1 MIISEKK
8 KAAQAIAEA
17 LGPVQTISVSKYVK
31 VFHVKSKSQ
40 DIYVIPLRGHIQQ
53 YINSPAYKKW
63 NARDP
68 REIITNSNAIQR
80 IPNDYAGPYIS
91 ALKKYAKI
99 CTNCVIGTDADVEGC
114 SIGMMDALP
123 FVTQVNPSIKIMQ
136 IWLNDLQKNSIVQA
150 YNNLI
155 PPKWSWAYSGEARA
169 ILDAVIGF
177 SATREVSLTLKP
189 ILNKINVRFTSIG
202 RVQTSLL
209 YLLYLRE
216 NLIRNFVSK
225 PFWSISADLAIKD
238 RLIVATHVKNNFS
251 DKNLAESIYDKIK
264 DAKDAYIMSIKKS
277 SKKIL
282 PPTPLNTSK
291 ALVLITK
298 NLKITAKLALKT
310 LEDLYLNKIISYP
323 RTDSDVFS
331 KTYDHL
337 SILQKFMIHNNYG
350 SYVKTRF
357 QQKKVI
363 PRQGKIDAG
372 DHSPITPLISL
383 EPSSPKFENDLQKKV
398 YNLVVR
404 SYLALFGDPAEES
417 DTKVLF
423 SINEEEFVSRL
434 SVLTDQGFYSIAP
447 FLAKKYDAPLVFF
460 DQLSTG
466 KKTDQTDSTK
476 KAPLGSLPVKKI
488 NLREKETQ
496 PPPRYNDT
504 SLLKLMERKNL
515 GTKSTR
521 PSIIQILIDR
531 TYIERKNRMIFVME
545 LGFLLIDALKIIW
558 LPFLDPK
565 FTSNVEMQLETI
577 RNGKKLMKD
586 VVKDVK
592 DEFLI
597 LFDKFR
603 KEKPNFLS
611 KMNVLEQTGNITR
624 GRNNQIISNK
634 KNPVPNKTSPN
645 PSKKAKYST
654 ALCPNCN
661 KNPMKLVISRDYTKK
676 FFVCESCNTF
686 LSLPKKGTPK
696 ILKSK
701 CLICGFDAVKIIRK
715 GQNNSFEYYLCPK
728 CWNQGL
734 KDKTNEGFCSK
745 CKEYSI
751 ENGKCIERKINP

>member
-1 MIISEKK
+1 M

-31 VFHVKSKSQ
+31 IFYVKSK

-53 YINSPAYKKW
+53 YKNSPAFKMW

-68 REIITNSNAIQR
+68 REIITDPSAIQR

-91 ALKKYAKI
+91 ALKKYGKM
-99 CTNCVIGTDADVEGC
+99 CSLCVIGTDADVEGC
-114 SIGMMDALP
+114 SIGMIDALP
-123 FVTQVNPSIKIMQ
+123 FVKQVNPSIKIMQ
-136 IWLNDLQKNSIVQA
+136 IWLSDLQKNSIVQA
-150 YNNLI
+150 FNNLI
-155 PPKWSWAYSGEARA
+155 PPKWSWAYSGDARA
-169 ILDAVIGF
+169 ILDAIIGF

-216 NLIRNFVSK
+216 HLIRNFVSK
-225 PFWSISADLAIKD
+225 PFWSISADLEIKD

-251 DKNLAESIYDKIK
+251 DKILAESIYNKIK
-264 DAKDAYIMSIKKS
+264 NAKDAYILSIERS
-277 SKKIL
+277 SQKIL

-291 ALVLITK
+291 TLVLITQI
-298 NLKITAKLALKT
+298 LKITAKLALKT

-323 RTDSDVFS
+323 RTDSDVYS

-337 SILQKFMIHNNYG
+337 LILQKFLIHNEYG

-363 PRQGKIDAG
+363 PQQGKIDAG

-383 EPSSPKFENDLQKKV
+383 EPSSAKFENDLQKKV
-398 YNLVVR
+398 YDLVSR

-417 DTKVLF
+417 NTKILF
-423 SINEEEFVSRL
+423 SINEEEFISRL

-447 FLAKKYDAPLVFF
+447 FLAKKYDAPLDFF

-466 KKTDQTDSTK
+466 KELDKTDLTK
-476 KAPLGSLPVKKI
+476 KAHLGTLPVKKI

-545 LGFLLIDALKIIW
+545 LGFLLIDALKVIW

-577 RNGKKLMKD
+577 RKEKKLMKE
-586 VVKDVK
+586 VVKNVK

-603 KEKPNFLS
+603 KEKPNFLL

-634 KNPVPNKTSPN
+634 KGPVPNNSSPN
-645 PSKKAKYST
+645 LPKKSKYSS
-654 ALCPNCN
+654 ALCPNCK
-661 KNPMKLVISRDYTKK
+661 KNPMKLVINRDYTKK
-676 FFVCESCNTF
+676 FLVCESCNTF

-701 CLICGFDAVKIIRK
+701 CLICGFDVVKISSK
-715 GQNNSFEYYLCPK
+715 VQTKFYEYYLCPK
-728 CWNQGL
+728 CWNEGL
-734 KDKTNEGFCSK
+734 KDKSNDGFCSK
-745 CKEYSI
+745 CNSFTIEKGNCIKRKEY
-751 ENGKCIERKINP
+751 P

>member
-17 LGPVQTISVSKYVK
+17 LGPVQSISVSKYLK
-31 VFHVKSKSQ
+31 IFYVKSK

-53 YINSPAYKKW
+53 YKNSPAYKKW

-68 REIITNSNAIQR
+68 REIITNPNAIEK
-80 IPNDYAGPYIS
+80 IPNDYATPYIS
-91 ALKKYAKI
+91 ALKKYGKI
-99 CTNCVIGTDADVEGC
+99 CNLCIIGTDADVEGVN
-114 SIGMMDALP
+114 IGIMDALP
-123 FVTQVNPSIKIMQ
+123 FVKQVNPSIKVMQ
-136 IWLNDLQKNSIVQA
+136 IWLNDLQKNSIVMA

-155 PPKWSWAYSGEARA
+155 PPKWSWAHSGEARA
-169 ILDAVIGF
+169 ILDAIIGF

-189 ILNKINVRFTSIG
+189 ILKKIYVGFTSIG

-216 NLIRNFVSK
+216 HLIRNFVSK
-225 PFWSISADLAIKD
+225 PFWSISADLELKD
-238 RLIVATHVKNNFS
+238 RMIVATHVKNNFS
-251 DKNLAESIYDKIK
+251 DKILAESIYNKIK
-264 DAKDAYIMSIKKS
+264 NAKDAYILNIKKT

-291 ALVLITK
+291 TLVLITK

-323 RTDSDVFS
+323 RTDSDVYS

-337 SILQKFMIHNNYG
+337 SILQKFAIHNNYG

-357 QQKKVI
+357 QQKKI
-363 PRQGKIDAG
+363 TPRQGKIDAG

-383 EPSSPKFENDLQKKV
+383 DPTSARFENNLQKKV
-398 YNLVVR
+398 YDLVAR

-417 DTKVLF
+417 DTKILF
-423 SINEEEFVSRL
+423 SIEDEEFISRL
-434 SVLTDQGFYSIAP
+434 SVLTVQGFYSIAP
-447 FLAKKYDAPLVFF
+447 FLAKKYDAPLDFF
-460 DQLSTG
+460 DKLPGAKETE
-466 KKTDQTDSTK
+466 KTDSTK
-476 KAPLGSLPVKKI
+476 KSHLGILPVKKI
-488 NLREKETQ
+488 NFREKETQ

-531 TYIERKNRMIFVME
+531 SYIERKNRMVFVME
-545 LGFLLIDALKIIW
+545 LGFLLMDALKVIW

-577 RNGKKLMKD
+577 RKEKKKMNE

-603 KEKPNFLS
+603 KEKPKFLL
-611 KMNVLEQTGNITR
+611 KMNALEQTGNIIR
-624 GRNNQIISNK
+624 GRNNQIIQNK
-634 KNPVPNKTSPN
+634 KRSVPNKGNPNSPKN
-645 PSKKAKYST
+645 FKYSK
-654 ALCPNCN
+654 ALCPNCK
-661 KNPMKLVISRDYTKK
+661 KNSMKLVINRDYTKK
-676 FFVCESCNTF
+676 FFVCDSCNTF

-701 CLICGFDAVKIIRK
+701 CLICGFDVVKITRK
-715 GQNNSFEYYLCPK
+715 VQNKYFEYYLCPK

-745 CKEYSI
+745 CDDYAI
-751 ENGKCIERKINP
+751 ENGKCVKRKEHS

>member
-31 VFHVKSKSQ
+31 VFYVKSKN
-40 DIYVIPLRGHIQQ
+40 IYVIPLRGHIQQ
-53 YINSPAYKKW
+53 YKNSPAYKKW

-68 REIITNSNAIQR
+68 REIITNPDAIQR
-80 IPNDYAGPYIS
+80 IANDYAGPYIS
-91 ALKKYAKI
+91 ALKKYGKI
-99 CTNCVIGTDADVEGC
+99 CSLCIIGTDADVEGC
-114 SIGMMDALP
+114 SIGMIDALP
-123 FVTQVNPSIKIMQ
+123 FVKQVNPSIKIMQ
-136 IWLNDLQKNSIVQA
+136 IWLNDLQKNSIVKA

-155 PPKWSWAYSGEARA
+155 PPKWSWAYSGDARA
-169 ILDAVIGF
+169 ILDAIIGF

-189 ILNKINVRFTSIG
+189 ILKKINVGFTSIG

-216 NLIRNFVSK
+216 HLIRNFVAK
-225 PFWSISADLAIKD
+225 PFWSLSADLTLKD
-238 RLIVATHVKNNFS
+238 RIIVATHVKNNFT
-251 DKNLAESIYDKIK
+251 DKVLAESIYNNIK
-264 DAKDAYIMSIKKS
+264 NAKDAYVMSIKKS

-291 ALVLITK
+291 TLVLITK
-298 NLKITAKLALKT
+298 ILKITAKDALKT

-323 RTDSDVFS
+323 RTDSDVYS

-337 SILQKFMIHNNYG
+337 SILQKFLINNNYG
-350 SYVKTRF
+350 NYVKTRF
-357 QQKKVI
+357 QNKKVI

-383 EPSSPKFENDLQKKV
+383 DLTSKKFENDLQKKV
-398 YNLVVR
+398 YDLISR
-404 SYLALFGDPAEES
+404 YYLALFGDPAEES
-417 DTKVLF
+417 DTKILF
-423 SINEEEFVSRL
+423 TIKEEEFISRL

-447 FLAKKYDAPLVFF
+447 FLSKKYDAPIDFF
-460 DQLSTG
+460 DKLSSRVDAD
-466 KKTDQTDSTK
+466 KTNSTK
-476 KAPLGSLPVKKI
+476 KKHLGNLPVKKI
-488 NLREKETQ
+488 NFREKETQ

-521 PSIIQILIDR
+521 PNIIQILIDR
-531 TYIERKNRMIFVME
+531 SYIERKKRMLFVME
-545 LGFLLIDALKIIW
+545 LGFLLIDALKVIW

-565 FTSNVEMQLETI
+565 FTSKVEFQLENI
-577 RNGKKLMKD
+577 RKEKKKMKD
-586 VVKDVK
+586 VVKEVK
-592 DEFLI
+592 DDFLI

-611 KMNVLEQTGNITR
+611 KMNVLGQTGNIIR
-624 GRNNQIISNK
+624 GRNNQIIPNK
-634 KNPVPNKTSPN
+634 KVSVPNKTSPKT
-645 PSKKAKYST
+645 PTKTKFSS
-654 ALCPNCN
+654 ALCQNCK
-661 KNPMKLVISRDYTKK
+661 KNPMKLVINRDYTKK

-686 LSLPKKGTPK
+686 LSLPKMGAPK

-701 CLICGFDAVKIIRK
+701 CLICGFDVVKIIRK
-715 GQNNSFEYYLCPK
+715 NKNNSYEYFICPK

-734 KDKTNEGFCSK
+734 KDKSNEGFCSK
-745 CKEYSI
+745 CQKFTIENSRCVKRKEY
-751 ENGKCIERKINP
+751 P

>member
-17 LGPVQTISVSKYVK
+17 LGPVQTISVNKFVK
-31 VFHVKSKSQ
+31 VFHVKSKN
-40 DIYVIPLRGHIQQ
+40 IYVIPLRGHIQQ
-53 YINSPAYKKW
+53 YQNSPPYKKW
-63 NARDP
+63 SAKDP
-68 REIITNSNAIQR
+68 REIITNPNAIQK
-80 IPNDYAGPYIS
+80 IPNNYATPYIS
-91 ALKKYAKI
+91 ALKQYGKLCSLCI
-99 CTNCVIGTDADVEGC
+99 IGTDADVEGC
-114 SIGMMDALP
+114 NIGMMDALP
-123 FVTQVNPSIKIMQ
+123 FVKQANPSIKIMQ
-136 IWLNDLQKNSIVQA
+136 IWLNDLQKNSIVQS

-189 ILNKINVRFTSIG
+189 ILNKINVKFTSIG

-216 NLIRNFVSK
+216 HLIRNFVSK
-225 PFWSISADLAIKD
+225 PFWTISADLILKD
-238 RLIVATHVKNNFS
+238 RTMVATHVNNNFT
-251 DKNLAESIYDKIK
+251 DKKIAESIFNKIK
-264 DAKDAYIMSIKKS
+264 DAKIANIIKINKN

-282 PPTPLNTSK
+282 PPTPLNTAK

-323 RTDSDVFS
+323 RTDSDVYS

-337 SILQKFMIHNNYG
+337 AILQKFLTHNSYG
-350 SYVKTRF
+350 SFVKTRF
-357 QQKKVI
+357 QQKKVV

-383 EPSSPKFENDLQKKV
+383 ELTSSRFENDIQKKV
-398 YNLVVR
+398 YDLISR

-417 DTKVLF
+417 DTKILF
-423 SINEEEFVSRL
+423 SIKEEKFISRL
-434 SVLTDQGFYSIAP
+434 SVLTEQGFYSIAP
-447 FLAKKYDAPLVFF
+447 FLAKKYDAPLDFF
-460 DQLSTG
+460 DNIAAKIDDD
-466 KKTDQTDSTK
+466 KKISTK
-476 KAPLGSLPVKKI
+476 EERSHLPIKKI

-521 PSIIQILIDR
+521 PAIIQILIDR
-531 TYIERKNRMIFVME
+531 SYIEQKNHMFYVME
-545 LGFLLIDALKIIW
+545 LGFLLIDALKSIW

-565 FTSNVEMQLETI
+565 FTAQVETQLESI
-577 RNGKKLMKD
+577 RKEKKQMKQ
-586 VVKDVK
+586 VIKEVKVD
-592 DEFLI
+592 FLT

-603 KEKPNFLS
+603 QNKTKILS
-611 KMNVLEQTGNITR
+611 KLNELEKTGNIIR
-624 GRNNQIISNK
+624 GRNNKIISNTRKTISIK
-634 KNPVPNKTSPN
+634 KNSNST
-645 PSKKAKYST
+645 KKFNYST
-654 ALCPNCN
+654 SLCPNCK

-676 FFVCESCNTF
+676 FFVCDNCNTF

-701 CLICGFDAVKIIRK
+701 CLICGFNVVKITRK
-715 GQNNSFEYYLCPK
+715 EQNKSFEYYLCPK
-728 CWNQGL
+728 CWNEGL
-734 KDKTNEGFCSK
+734 KDKTNAGFCSK
-745 CKEYSI
+745 CKDFSI
-751 ENGKCIERKINP
+751 ENDKCVKRKEYP

>member
-1 MIISEKK
+1 M

-17 LGPVQTISVSKYVK
+17 LGPVQTISVSKYMK
-31 VFHVKSKSQ
+31 VFHVKSKN
-40 DIYVIPLRGHIQQ
+40 IYVIPLRGHIQQ
-53 YINSPAYKKW
+53 YKNSPAYKKW
-63 NARDP
+63 SARDP
-68 REIITNSNAIQR
+68 REIITNPDAIQR

-91 ALKKYAKI
+91 ALKKYGKMCSLCI
-99 CTNCVIGTDADVEGC
+99 IGTDADVEGC
-114 SIGMMDALP
+114 SIGMIDAIP
-123 FVTQVNPSIKIMQ
+123 FVKQVNPSIKIMQ
-136 IWLNDLQKNSIVQA
+136 IWLNDLQKNSIVKA

-155 PPKWSWAYSGEARA
+155 PPKWSWAYSGDARA
-169 ILDAVIGF
+169 ILDAIIGF

-189 ILNKINVRFTSIG
+189 ILNKINVKFTSIG

-216 NLIRNFVSK
+216 HLIRNFTSK

-238 RLIVATHVKNNFS
+238 RMIVATHVKNNFS
-251 DKNLAESIYDKIK
+251 DKILAEAIYNKIK
-264 DAKDAYIMSIKKS
+264 IAKDAYIINIKRS

-291 ALVLITK
+291 TLVLITK

-323 RTDSDVFS
+323 RTDSDVYS

-337 SILQKFMIHNNYG
+337 SILQKFLIHNNYG

-383 EPSSPKFENDLQKKV
+383 EPTSPKFENDLQKKV
-398 YNLVVR
+398 YNLISR

-417 DTKVLF
+417 DTKILF
-423 SINEEEFVSRL
+423 SIMEEEFISRL
-434 SVLTDQGFYSIAP
+434 SVLTEQGFYSIAP
-447 FLAKKYDAPLVFF
+447 FLSKKYDAPLDFF
-460 DQLSTG
+460 DKLSSG
-466 KKTDQTDSTK
+466 KDTDKTDSTK
-476 KAPLGSLPVKKI
+476 KTHLGTVPVKKI
-488 NLREKETQ
+488 NFREKETQ

-504 SLLKLMERKNL
+504 SLLRLMERKNL

-521 PSIIQILIDR
+521 PNIIQILIDR

-545 LGFLLIDALKIIW
+545 LGFLLIDALKVIW

-565 FTSNVEMQLETI
+565 FTSHVEMQLETI
-577 RNGKKLMKD
+577 RKEKKQKKD
-586 VVKDVK
+586 VVKEVK

-611 KMNVLEQTGNITR
+611 KMNVLGQTGNIIR
-624 GRNNQIISNK
+624 GRNNQIINSKKSSIPNKSNQNSNK
-634 KNPVPNKTSPN
+634 KF
-645 PSKKAKYST
+645 KYST
-654 ALCPNCN
+654 SLCPNCK
-661 KNPMKLVISRDYTKK
+661 KNPMKLVINRDYTKK

-686 LSLPKKGTPK
+686 LSLPKMGTPK

-701 CLICGFDAVKIIRK
+701 CLICGFNVVKIIRK
-715 GQNNSFEYYLCPK
+715 NKNNSYEYYLCPK

-734 KDKTNEGFCSK
+734 KNKSNEGFCSK
-745 CKEYSI
+745 CQNFTIENSKCVKRKEY
-751 ENGKCIERKINP
+751 P

>member
-1 MIISEKK
+1 MIISEKM

-17 LGPVQTISVSKYVK
+17 LGPVQTISVSKYTK
-31 VFHVKSKSQ
+31 VFHVKSKN
-40 DIYVIPLRGHIQQ
+40 IYVIPLRGHIQQ
-53 YINSPAYKKW
+53 YKNSPAYKKW

-68 REIITNSNAIQR
+68 REIITNPDAIQR

-91 ALKKYAKI
+91 ALKKYGKI
-99 CTNCVIGTDADVEGC
+99 CSLCIIGTDADVEGC
-114 SIGMMDALP
+114 SIGMIDALP
-123 FVTQVNPSIKIMQ
+123 FVKQVNPSIKIMQ

-155 PPKWSWAYSGEARA
+155 PPKWSWAYSGDARA
-169 ILDAVIGF
+169 ILDAIIGF

-216 NLIRNFVSK
+216 HLIRNFVSK
-225 PFWSISADLAIKD
+225 PFWSISADLTIKD
-238 RLIVATHVKNNFS
+238 RMIVATHVKNNFT
-251 DKNLAESIYDKIK
+251 DKILAESIYNKIK
-264 DAKDAYIMSIKKS
+264 NAKDAYIMSIKKS

-291 ALVLITK
+291 TLVLITK

-323 RTDSDVFS
+323 RTDSDVYS

-337 SILQKFMIHNNYG
+337 SILQKFLIHNNYG

-357 QQKKVI
+357 QQKKII

-383 EPSSPKFENDLQKKV
+383 EPTSSKFENNLQKQV
-398 YNLVVR
+398 YDLISR

-417 DTKVLF
+417 DTKILF
-423 SINEEEFVSRL
+423 SIEEEEFISRL
-434 SVLTDQGFYSIAP
+434 SVLTEQGFYSIAP
-447 FLAKKYDAPLVFF
+447 FLAKKYDAPLDFF
-460 DQLSTG
+460 DKLPG
-466 KKTDQTDSTK
+466 AKKTEKSDSTK
-476 KAPLGSLPVKKI
+476 KSHIGILPVKKI
-488 NLREKETQ
+488 NFREKETQ

-531 TYIERKNRMIFVME
+531 SYIERKNRMVFVME
-545 LGFLLIDALKIIW
+545 LGFLLMDALKVIW

-577 RNGKKLMKD
+577 RKEKKQMKE
-586 VVKDVK
+586 VVKEVK

-603 KEKPNFLS
+603 QEKPNFLK
-611 KMNVLEQTGNITR
+611 KMNVLEQTGNIIR
-624 GRNNQIISNK
+624 GRNNQIIQNK
-634 KNPVPNKTSPN
+634 KGSIPNKTSPN
-645 PSKKAKYST
+645 SSKNFKYSNT
-654 ALCPNCN
+654 LCPNCK
-661 KNPMKLVISRDYTKK
+661 KNPMKLVINRDYTKK
-676 FFVCESCNTF
+676 FFVCDSCNTF

-701 CLICGFDAVKIIRK
+701 CLICGFDIVKITRK
-715 GQNNSFEYYLCPK
+715 VQNNSYDYYICPK

-734 KDKTNEGFCSK
+734 KEKTNEGFCSK
-745 CKEYSI
+745 CKDFTI
-751 ENGKCIERKINP
+751 ENSKCVKRQ